1 MPPLTRIG
9 ILTPFGV
16 VTLPEDEPRFILQP
30 DLTSALAD
38 TRVRGNEE
46 DCREFPGS
54 DMLTLLP
61 SRSVVRSM
69 PLPTFVLTVDENVA
83 AWIIVEDGEW
93 PGAMSAVE
101 EIMWSGP
108 QPVSRTASA

>member
-1 MPPLTRIG
+1 MPVP
-9 ILTPFGV
+9 
-16 VTLPEDEPRFILQP
+16 
-30 DLTSALAD
+30 A
-38 TRVRGNEE
+38 
-46 DCREFPGS
+46 
-54 DMLTLLP
+54 
-61 SRSVVRSM
+61 
-69 PLPTFVLTVDENVA
+69 FVLTVEENVA